1 MNTEAK
7 TFLKKF
13 SSKRDALAALEI
25 LVDYDMKYDSIKE
38 QIEKHQ
44 DVDLAQQVMDYFNQ
58 VNGTHYTQTLKIRNI
73 ISQIPQ
79 VTFDHFESVIL
90 HKRETWGA
98 DEKMRQYIRP
108 GTLFGSKNKFL
119 QYLDDATNYWI
130 HKSKTT
136 TNGATN

>member
-25 LVDYDMKYDSIKE
+25 LVDYDIKYDPIKE

-44 DVDLAQQVMDYFNQ
+44 DVDLAQKVMDYFNE
-58 VNGTHYTQTLKIRNI
+58 VNGTHFTQTLKIRTI
-73 ISQIPQ
+73 ITHIPQ
-79 VTFDHFESVIL
+79 VNFEQFQSVIL
-90 HKRETWGA
+90 HKRETWGN

-108 GTLFGSKNKFL
+108 ATLFGSTQKFKT
-119 QYLDDATNYWI
+119 YLDDATNYWI
-130 HKSKTT
+130 SREKERASR
-136 TNGATN
+136 